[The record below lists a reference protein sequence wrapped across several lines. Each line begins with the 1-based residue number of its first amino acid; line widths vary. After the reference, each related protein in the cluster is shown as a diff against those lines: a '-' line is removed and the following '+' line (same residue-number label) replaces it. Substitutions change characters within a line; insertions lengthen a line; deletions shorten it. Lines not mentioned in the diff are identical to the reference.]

1 MASSKE
7 FLNFILE
14 QVSSLDG
21 VSSRMM
27 MGEYIIYVQGVIV
40 AYICDNQLLAKPV
53 RVVEKMLPD
62 APMVSPYKGAK
73 DMALIED
80 VEDAEFLK
88 RLFVAIYEE
97 LAGTKPKK
105 KNL

>member
-27 MGEYIIYVQGVIV
+27 MGEYIIYVNGVIV
-40 AYICDNQLLAKPV
+40 AYICDNQLLAKSAKV
-53 RVVEKMLPD
+53 CKEMLPN
-62 APMVSPYKGAK
+62 APMVPPYKGAR
-73 DMALIED
+73 DMVLIED

-88 RLFVAIYEE
+88 RLFVAIYGEF
-97 LAGTKPKK
+97 AGVKS
-105 KNL
+105 

>member
-40 AYICDNQLLAKPV
+40 AYICDNQLLAKPAHICK
-53 RVVEKMLPD
+53 EMLPNV
-62 APMVSPYKGAK
+62 PMVSPYKGAK
-73 DMALIED
+73 DMVLIED

-97 LAGTKPKK
+97 LAGIKGKK

>member
-27 MGEYIIYVQGVIV
+27 MGEYIIYVKGIIV

-53 RVVEKMLPD
+53 QVVEKMLPD
-62 APMVSPYKGAK
+62 ALMVPPYKGAK
-73 DMALIED
+73 DMVLIED
-80 VEDAEFLK
+80 VDDAEFLK